1 VLETHRP
8 QERNKVQAFN
18 DFLVFGMM
26 ALGSFSSGQLL
37 AHYGWSM
44 VNMVVFPAGAARPC
58 GAVACVIRKAQG
70 EAAGGWRDSRSGYLI
85 FNLIAGGPMPTRARL
100 DEFIAAVVSGDHAGA
115 IERFYTEDASMQE
128 NAAAPR
134 VGRDVLVAHERAVLE
149 RVKSVTSTCVASV
162 VEGDRVA
169 INWVFEFVYHSGK
182 TGRFDEVA
190 LQEWR
195 GDRVFRERFFY
206 DPSKPAA

>member
-1 VLETHRP
+1 V
-8 QERNKVQAFN
+8 
-18 DFLVFGMM
+18 
-26 ALGSFSSGQLL
+26 
-37 AHYGWSM
+37 
-44 VNMVVFPAGAARPC
+44 
-58 GAVACVIRKAQG
+58 
-70 EAAGGWRDSRSGYLI
+70 
-85 FNLIAGGPMPTRARL
+85 PTRARL

-149 RVKSVTSTCVASV
+149 RVKSVTSICVASV

-169 INWVFEFVYHSGK
+169 IHWNFVVTEKSGK
-182 TGRFDEVA
+182 VRRFDEIA

-195 GDRVFRERFFY
+195 GDRIFRERFFY
-206 DPSKPAA
+206 DPATISA